1 MRKARWTYPNLSGVG
16 HSPRIHTMCE
26 EFHYVYYL
34 FHDESKDK
42 RIERSVES
50 DVEASIIDRM
60 WNDFNVQIKFV

>member
-1 MRKARWTYPNLSGVG
+1 
-16 HSPRIHTMCE
+16 MCE

-60 WNDFNVQIKFV
+60 WKDFNVQIKFV